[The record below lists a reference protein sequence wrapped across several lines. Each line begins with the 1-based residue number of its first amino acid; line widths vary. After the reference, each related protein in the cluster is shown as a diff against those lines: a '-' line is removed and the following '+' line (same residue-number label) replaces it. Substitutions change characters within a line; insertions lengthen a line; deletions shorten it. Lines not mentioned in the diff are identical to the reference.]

1 MRKILIIIPLL
12 LCTSPALAQQAPP
25 PIPPELTDPATIHQ
39 IAGTMQA
46 LSKALLNIRVG
57 EIRAGLEGR
66 DPTPLEKNVT
76 LHDLARMKDPN
87 FDRHYQE
94 KVASVGPELE
104 RSMNAM
110 QRTLPRVMR
119 DLKEAQRSL
128 ERAVSNLPDPTYPER

>member
-1 MRKILIIIPLL
+1 MRRILIALPLL
-12 LCTSPALAQQAPP
+12 LCASPALAQEPAPQ
-25 PIPPELTDPATIHQ
+25 IPPELTDPAALHKL
-39 IAGTMQA
+39 AGTMQA

-76 LHDLARMKDPN
+76 LHDLARLKDPD

-104 RSMNAM
+104 RSITEM
-110 QRTLPRVMR
+110 QRTLPKVMR
-119 DLKEAQRSL
+119 DLKDAQRSV
-128 ERAVSNLPDPTYPER
+128 ERAVANMPDPTYPER